1 MSEPSIRDDNT
12 LAQHQ
17 DDKVQKKPTDD
28 RGDNDAASESAELSG
43 PPTKDGKQSADL
55 ETDTKSLI
63 EPGVGSD
70 PVDAF
75 LTATSDSMPAKEYPN
90 EEDEGM
96 PYPEPTS
103 TLLHPSDFRPFFPL
117 IEDTATD
124 TQHHPTVHYLFSDD
138 DSDILTAAALEILSD
153 EQHEV
158 EERFVVVDMS
168 ADGKEVV
175 ATSSFSPEWQALRT
189 RVTQAPSWGDQTMAG
204 DRGLMLRIEG
214 REMGSG
220 QRARKGDINGL
231 LQRFDQAMGGLDEA
245 LGNKAA
251 QEESGHASR

>member
-1 MSEPSIRDDNT
+1 MSEPSIRNGT
-12 LAQHQ
+12 SLAQHQ

-28 RGDNDAASESAELSG
+28 GGDNDAASESTEL
-43 PPTKDGKQSADL
+43 
-55 ETDTKSLI
+55 KSLR

-75 LTATSDSMPAKEYPN
+75 LTATSDSMPANEYPN
-90 EEDEGM
+90 EEDEGL

-103 TLLHPSDFRPFFPL
+103 SLLHPPDFRPFFTL

-124 TQHHPTVHYLFSDD
+124 TQHHPTVHYLFADD
-138 DSDILTAAALEILSD
+138 DPDILTAAALETLSD

-168 ADGKEVV
+168 ADGKEVE
-175 ATSSFSPEWQALRT
+175 ATSSFFPEWQALRT
-189 RVTQAPSWGDQTMAG
+189 RVTQAPSWGDQTRAG

-214 REMGSG
+214 REMWSG

-231 LQRFDQAMGGLDEA
+231 LQNFDEAMGGLDEV